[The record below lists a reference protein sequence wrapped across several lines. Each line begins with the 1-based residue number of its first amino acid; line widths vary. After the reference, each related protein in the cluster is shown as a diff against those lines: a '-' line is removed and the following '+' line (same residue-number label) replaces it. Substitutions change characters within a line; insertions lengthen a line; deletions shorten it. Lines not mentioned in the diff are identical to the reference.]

1 MIWKMKA
8 SSSPWSVLLFVLMA
22 QIAVAQEMLVP
33 LMGNGQLNEESLR
46 MFEARKSASRAD
58 DTLSLPFFDDFSEP
72 FTRLNTPGDYY
83 PSSERWTDR
92 TTYINNH
99 MAINPISMGVATFDG
114 LDETGRAYGFG
125 FELPSPSD
133 TLTSKPINLEG
144 AADTVYL
151 SFYYQPQGM
160 GNAPES
166 TDDLMLEF
174 QSDTGRWDQVW
185 AADGQILEDFDFT
198 RVMIAVTDT
207 EYLYNGFQFRF
218 TNLASLAG
226 GVDHWHLDYV
236 YLNEGRTLGD
246 TLLRDLSHMDQSSFL
261 DAEIPL
267 QSNTHSLLKEF
278 ASMPWTHF
286 KTDPASFMGDTAYFM
301 LRNVFNDIFVTT
313 YVLSV
318 KDLNGNE
325 VFSRTPSQAQ
335 VFPYTVCGNE
345 LNTCNP
351 GGANNFQFNTEDFV
365 YPTAPELTSDSA
377 FFEIDFNLSTN
388 DDVLLNNTRVERQE
402 FYNYYAY
409 DDGTAE
415 LAYGL
420 GNLENTSQV
429 ALKYDVKMG
438 DYLRAIQL
446 YLNPVGDNLSNYPIQ
461 LVVWS
466 GNTEP
471 ETELWRSDPI
481 QLPYYYQL
489 NYFQHFALDTELFV
503 NPGTIYIGW
512 EQAPNDDIIF
522 SVGLDRRTDARFNL
536 YYNLS
541 TNWTQSSIP
550 GALMIRPCFGEAY
563 DWVGV
568 STPRPEA
575 AFSIYP
581 NPSTGMLYLQ
591 GNVAGNAAIQVYDL
605 SGRTVWNGTYS
616 PSGIDLGH
624 LQAGTYLLSVQTTD
638 GGTGTQR
645 IVLRP

>member
-1 MIWKMKA
+1 MRLKMKT
-8 SSSPWSVLLFVLMA
+8 SSNHWLVLLLVLMTNA
-22 QIAVAQEMLVP
+22 VVAQEMLVP
-33 LMGNGQLNEESLR
+33 LMGNGQLSERSVR
-46 MFEARKSASRAD
+46 MYEAHRNASRAD

-72 FTRLNTPGDYY
+72 FTRLNTPADYY
-83 PSSERWTDR
+83 PSSDLWTDR

-114 LDETGRAYGFG
+114 LDETGRALGFG

-133 TLTSKPINLEG
+133 TLTSKPINLFG

-160 GNAPES
+160 GNAPEI
-166 TDDLMLEF
+166 TDELMLEF
-174 QSDTGRWDQVW
+174 RSDTGRWDQVW
-185 AADGQILEDFDFT
+185 AVGGQILEDFDFN
-198 RVMIAVTDT
+198 RVMIAITDT

-236 YLNEGRTLGD
+236 YLNAGRTRDD
-246 TLLRDLSHMDQSSFL
+246 TLLRDLSHMDQSSFI
-261 DAEIPL
+261 DADNPL
-267 QSNTHSLLKEF
+267 QSNSHSLLKEF
-278 ASMPWTHF
+278 SSMPWTHF
-286 KTDPASFMGDTAYFM
+286 KTDPAAFMGDTAYFM

-318 KDLNGNE
+318 KDLNGTE
-325 VFSRTPSQAQ
+325 IFSRTPSQAQ

-365 YPTAPELTSDSA
+365 YPTGPELTSDST

-388 DDVLLNNTRVERQE
+388 DDVLQNNTRVERQE

-420 GNLENTSQV
+420 GNLENTSMV

-446 YLNPVGDNLSNYPIQ
+446 YLNPVGDNLSNYPIE

-481 QLPYYYQL
+481 QLSYYYEL
-489 NYFQHFALDTELFV
+489 NYFQHFALDTDLFV

-512 EQAPNDDIIF
+512 VQEPNDDIIF
-522 SVGLDRRTDARFNL
+522 SVGLDRRSDARFNL
-536 YYNLS
+536 YYNLG

-568 STPRPEA
+568 NQPQQSSE
-575 AFSIYP
+575 FSVYP
-581 NPSTGMLYLQ
+581 NPTTGMLYLQ
-591 GNVAGNAAIQVYDL
+591 GDVATNAALQVYDL

-616 PSGIDLGH
+616 PSGIDLSH
-624 LQAGTYLLSVQTTD
+624 LQGGTYLLSVQTAD